1 MLIDYY
7 GCKKTRVD
15 RNLQNNQ
22 KHFKSNENMCKNF
35 EQHLKQLNQCIP
47 SKVKKEQIECQ
58 KGLAVSSEIL
68 VNYLFWIIVVGFSQK
83 TTK

>member
-15 RNLQNNQ
+15 RSLQNNQ

-68 VNYLFWIIVVGFSQK
+68 LYYLFWIIVVGFSQK
-83 TTK
+83 TTE